1 MNDQE
6 SFRAG
11 TDVMDAVTKAMNHII
26 QKNPDINRAAALSG
40 VMVSAFNYVYALAPD
55 QETADEVI
63 NNSRQAAIE
72 ALHQMPNVARMKAG
86 VTLPDDS
93 PEEALVFLDAESL
106 ADKTSNDE
114 SPDEQ

>member
-6 SFRAG
+6 SFKAG

-26 QKNPDINRAAALSG
+26 QKNPEINRAAALSG

-55 QETADEVI
+55 QEVADEVI

-72 ALHQMPNVARMKAG
+72 ALHQMPEVTRIKAG
-86 VTLPDDS
+86 VALPHDS
-93 PEEALVFLDAESL
+93 SVENLVFLDSGNFTG
-106 ADKTSNDE
+106 KTENDGP
-114 SPDEQ
+114 PDEQ